1 MPRNWKENTFTC
13 KPRVKASR
21 TGRQHK
27 YKRTPRS
34 LRKLILCDN
43 CRELYSTSTNSN
55 SSSSCDGTI
64 ILNCRSLESLE
75 EDVRNFNLH
84 ADFQHIN

>member
-43 CRELYSTSTNSN
+43 CRELYNCGNIKRHEIKCNATFA
-55 SSSSCDGTI
+55 SSDPAKNTPI
-64 ILNCRSLESLE
+64 IQKQYK
-75 EDVRNFNLH
+75 F
-84 ADFQHIN
+84 